1 MARPPAPQ
9 TLPTNQT
16 NPFQQMDQHTM
27 GTFDDSNYSNPQYSI
42 FGGLQLPPTS
52 PLSTLTAAQYRPTP
66 GATFPNPAAAAPG
79 PLAIPP
85 AQPPIFLSPPDP
97 SNAASAPPPN
107 PFGSL
112 GGAITNGISNHAL
125 TLMALGAGI
134 AQGGV
139 GRGLADAATAAAAE
153 RNRQLQQLNFLST
166 YKALTD
172 GGVPPQEAQAA
183 ISNPSL
189 MRALAAKYL
198 GPRSPGNASNS
209 PAAPTSAPAVPP
221 NVPDCAAYGPS
232 PAPASATN
240 SPPAPAPPPN
250 VTAGAAYSPTRNMW
264 RDRAGNLFDLQGNAV
279 A

>member
-1 MARPPAPQ
+1 
-9 TLPTNQT
+9 
-16 NPFQQMDQHTM
+16 MDQQTM
-27 GTFDDSNYSNPQYSI
+27 GTFDDSNSPNPQYSI
-42 FGGLQLPPTS
+42 FGGLQFPPSS
-52 PLSTLTAAQYRPTP
+52 PLSTLAAAQYRPTP
-66 GATFPNPAAAAPG
+66 GAMFPNPAAAAPG

-97 SNAASAPPPN
+97 SNAASAPTSN
-107 PFGSL
+107 PFGSI
-112 GGAITNGISNHAL
+112 GSAITNGISNHAL

-153 RNRQLQQLNFLST
+153 RNRQLQQLNFLQT

-198 GPRSPGNASNS
+198 GPRSPGNASG
-209 PAAPTSAPAVPP
+209 V
-221 NVPDCAAYGPS
+221 
-232 PAPASATN
+232 PAPSASAAAM
-240 SPPAPAPPPN
+240 PPGIPE
-250 VTAGAAYSPTRNMW
+250 GSAYSPASW
-264 RDRAGNLFDLQGNAV
+264 RAPDGKVFDEQGRPV
-279 A
+279 Q

>member
-1 MARPPAPQ
+1 
-9 TLPTNQT
+9 
-16 NPFQQMDQHTM
+16 M
-27 GTFDDSNYSNPQYSI
+27 GTFDDSNIPNPPYSI
-42 FGGLQLPPTS
+42 FGGLPFPPTS
-52 PLSTLTAAQYRPTP
+52 PLSTLAAAQYRPTP
-66 GATFPNPAAAAPG
+66 SATFPNPAAPAPG

-97 SNAASAPPPN
+97 ANAASAPPSN
-107 PFGSL
+107 PFGTF
-112 GGAITNGISNHAL
+112 GNAITNGINNHAL

-153 RNRQLQQLNFLST
+153 RNRQFQQLNFLAT

-189 MRALAAKYL
+189 MRTLAAKYL
-198 GPRSPGNASNS
+198 GPRSPGNVSGA
-209 PAAPTSAPAVPP
+209 PAMPAGAPAVPP
-221 NVPDCAAYGPS
+221 HLPNGAASSPGPT
-232 PAPASATN
+232 PASAANSAGPNDQGNPTN
-240 SPPAPAPPPN
+240 MMPVSASAPALPAN

-264 RDRAGNLFDLQGNAV
+264 RDRAGNRFDLQGKAV
-279 A
+279 P